1 MPTCFSHTGLHL
13 GRYKMAAKL
22 LIYNQSH
29 NQECLRMVL
38 IGKTGSGKSAT
49 ANTILGNTHFTPRVA
64 PKPANTSC
72 EKATGEIDGRP
83 VVVVNTPGLFDTTL
97 SYDEIQQELLKCIS
111 MLAPGPHVFLL
122 VMQIGNIAQKE
133 KDSVELIKSVFG
145 KKSQDFIII
154 LFTRGEALE
163 GRSIESYVEDCDDF
177 DLIQRCR
184 GSFHINSR
192 PFYFPGGDDEKLSQ
206 EGLRIVLIGK
216 TGSGKSS
223 SGNTILGKKTFM
235 SKLGQK
241 SVTKHCQKE
250 HCEVDGRPVTVV
262 DTPGLFDNS
271 LSHEEVYEELIKCIS
286 LLAPGPH
293 VFLLVLNICRFT
305 PEEKETLKLIKEG
318 FGRNAD
324 KFTIVLLTGGDSL
337 KRKNMSTEEYIE
349 KRCVHSFKE
358 LLADCGGRYHVFD
371 NRDCTDKTQVSELI
385 TKIEEMVRT
394 NGGSSRMIDGSVRCL
409 HVSRLSLALIP
420 PFLFPLLVTLLFLCA
435 ELSWLTELSRR
446 ISSGNVSVLM
456 A

>member
-1 MPTCFSHTGLHL
+1 MSVWL
-13 GRYKMAAKL
+13 GFGHRHKK
-22 LIYNQSH
+22 
-29 NQECLRMVL
+29 
-38 IGKTGSGKSAT
+38 
-49 ANTILGNTHFTPRVA
+49 
-64 PKPANTSC
+64 
-72 EKATGEIDGRP
+72 
-83 VVVVNTPGLFDTTL
+83 
-97 SYDEIQQELLKCIS
+97 ELL
-111 MLAPGPHVFLL
+111 
-122 VMQIGNIAQKE
+122 
-133 KDSVELIKSVFG
+133 
-145 KKSQDFIII
+145 
-154 LFTRGEALE
+154 
-163 GRSIESYVEDCDDF
+163 
-177 DLIQRCR
+177 
-184 GSFHINSR
+184 SFNKHINSR

-216 TGSGKSS
+216 TGCGKSS

-271 LSHEEVYEELIKCIS
+271 MSNEEVYEEMIKCIS

-349 KRCVHSFKE
+349 KRCDDSFKK
-358 LLADCGGRYHVFD
+358 LIADCGGRYHVFD

-394 NGGSSRMIDGSVRCL
+394 NGGSCYTNEMLIEAEAGGSVR
-409 HVSRLSLALIP
+409 
-420 PFLFPLLVTLLFLCA
+420 
-435 ELSWLTELSRR
+435 
-446 ISSGNVSVLM
+446 
-456 A
+456 